1 MNVKKNILLS
11 LLASLL
17 ISHAVQAQGD
27 SYTKVFFDM
36 FRNTG
41 EKTTVLTKEEK
52 REFNKDLE
60 KDKEKRNLRLQADRE
75 NHYFLPVSWN
85 SNLSGRLSRNFED
98 HLVWSVGSAIFGG
111 FQTLIFRGIL
121 DEGLKR
127 VKRKVQRYC
136 LDSPLVKKSTIEEGL
151 YLEDLILSQ
160 EIHDLAQSII
170 GTFKNTE
177 ASSGCLPSFLGGKSC
192 VSRVRFNGYL
202 FHGLPGTGKTEL
214 AKIIASEINRDS
226 ESGAGKTI
234 KYYEVSADRLA
245 SSTLDE
251 IEDFIGMIERSNDLT
266 IVVIDECEIFLADT
280 NGVFKENMSKGVNSW
295 VEYTGKPSSH
305 VQFFYMTNF
314 EKSIDKRMRRRM
326 DFIEFKYPDLQGR
339 IKLLD
344 QYINKEFLLDDAFS
358 AGERAQ
364 IEQLFNKDTL
374 ENIAQRLCI
383 PQKNSTVFDSGNVFA
398 PANIETI
405 MVEMKSRSIGLGCNG
420 VPTASI
426 MNAVLDQA
434 IARKKG
440 DCLMEQIQEFPE
452 KK

>member
-1 MNVKKNILLS
+1 MNFKKNILLS
-11 LLASLL
+11 LLACLL
-17 ISHAVQAQGD
+17 WSNVVQA
-27 SYTKVFFDM
+27 
-36 FRNTG
+36 G
-41 EKTTVLTKEEK
+41 EPGLVKKSINYFLNGASLTEEEEK
-52 REFNKDLE
+52 QVEDNK
-60 KDKEKRNLRLQADRE
+60 KASQQKKSDKRVEIEADRE
-75 NHYFLPVSWN
+75 SEYSFPFSQK
-85 SNLSGRLSRNFED
+85 SSMAGMLSRNIER
-98 HLVWSVGSAIFGG
+98 HLVWSVSSTIFLSI
-111 FQTLIFRGIL
+111 QDLIFKGIL
-121 DEGLKR
+121 DEGLNR
-127 VKRKVQRYC
+127 IKRKVQRYC
-136 LDSPLVKKSTIEEGL
+136 LTSPLVKNTIIEEDL
-151 YLEDLILSQ
+151 YLDDLILSE
-160 EIHDLAQSII
+160 EIRGLAQSII

-177 ASSGCLPSFLGGKSC
+177 ISSGCLPSFLGGKSS

-214 AKIIASEINRDS
+214 AKIIASEISRDS
-226 ESGAGKTI
+226 ELGEAKDI
-234 KYYEVSADRLA
+234 KYYEVSGHKLA
-245 SSTLDE
+245 TANLNE
-251 IEDFIGMIERSNDLT
+251 IEDFIGMIETSNALT
-266 IVVIDECEIFLADT
+266 IVVIDECETFLADT
-280 NGVFKENMSKGVNSW
+280 QGKSSKNMSKGVNAW

-344 QYINKEFLLDDAFS
+344 RYIEKEFLLDKAFS

-383 PQKNSTVFDSGNVFA
+383 PQENSTVFDSGNVFA
-398 PANIETI
+398 PSNIETI
-405 MVEMKSRSIGLGCNG
+405 MVEMKSRSIGLGCHG